1 VTTSQED
8 PVKKR
13 ARARLGAVLREK
25 WRLDALLGVGG
36 MAAVYAATHRNGK
49 RGAVKMLHIEVSNDA
64 DARKR
69 FLREGYVAN
78 AVAHPGAV
86 SVLDDDVAEDGAVF
100 LVMELLEGQNIDAR
114 AESHPGGKL
123 PPEEVLAIADQ
134 LLDILAAAHAKGIVH
149 RDLKPENLFLTQT
162 GQVKVLDFGLAR
174 LQELSRGP
182 NGQRLTTTGSAMG
195 TPAFM
200 PPEQALGNWDQV
212 DARTDL
218 WAVGASMFTLLTS
231 RFVHEAE
238 NVNKLLLAA
247 MTKPARSV
255 RSVDPSLPPAVA
267 SIVDR
272 ALAFEQRD
280 RWPDAVT
287 MRAAVRQARAGVRSE
302 FVTLAEL
309 ADPGASAAVHVVGG
323 DPQTPA
329 TGVPAGGAPRVPSR
343 TEPMRATPPQATSLG
358 PTSSSP
364 EVRAGLGKK
373 GFVAGAAF
381 VGIAGAA
388 VLFVA
393 LRTSHTDATAQ
404 ATTVTS
410 TEAADPPARP
420 GAAAPPPATATA
432 EPVVRP
438 ADSAA
443 PTASASAA
451 PVAPP
456 TASAQAPRLK
466 PTAASRPNAA
476 PAIDPL
482 KKW

>member
-1 VTTSQED
+1 
-8 PVKKR
+8 
-13 ARARLGAVLREK
+13 
-25 WRLDALLGVGG
+25 
-36 MAAVYAATHRNGK
+36 
-49 RGAVKMLHIEVSNDA
+49 
-64 DARKR
+64 
-69 FLREGYVAN
+69 
-78 AVAHPGAV
+78 
-86 SVLDDDVAEDGAVF
+86 
-100 LVMELLEGQNIDAR
+100 
-114 AESHPGGKL
+114 
-123 PPEEVLAIADQ
+123 
-134 LLDILAAAHAKGIVH
+134 
-149 RDLKPENLFLTQT
+149 
-162 GQVKVLDFGLAR
+162 
-174 LQELSRGP
+174 
-182 NGQRLTTTGSAMG
+182 
-195 TPAFM
+195 
-200 PPEQALGNWDQV
+200 
-212 DARTDL
+212 
-218 WAVGASMFTLLTS
+218 MFTLLTS

-309 ADPGASAAVHVVGG
+309 AAPGASAAVHVGG

-358 PTSSSP
+358 PTSSTP
-364 EVRAGLGKK
+364 EVRVGLGKK
-373 GFVAGAAF
+373 GLAAGVALA
-381 VGIAGAA
+381 VIAGAA

-393 LRTSHTDATAQ
+393 LRPSHPDATAQ

-456 TASAQAPRLK
+456 TASAHAPRLK